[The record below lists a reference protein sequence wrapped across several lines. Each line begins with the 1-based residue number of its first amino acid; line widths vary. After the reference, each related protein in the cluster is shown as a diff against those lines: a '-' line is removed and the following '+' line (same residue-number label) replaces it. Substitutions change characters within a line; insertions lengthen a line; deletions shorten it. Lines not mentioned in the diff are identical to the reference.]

1 LDDPPH
7 KAFVRA
13 YLDQSLPDAFEEGVV
28 AAVQHDLHA
37 LGIEVQAVTLDGLET
52 DRHAHERARAEF
64 APDAALVVS
73 FHALSTSGFSTR
85 AAVEMTLLDAH
96 DEALW
101 EYEQHFAISASGRK
115 ALAGAGHRVGSA
127 AVQRLVDDRGFPGA
141 Y

>member
-1 LDDPPH
+1 MDDPPH

-64 APDAALVVS
+64 EPEVVLVVS

-101 EYEQHFAISASGRK
+101 GYEQHFDLSASGRK
-115 ALAGAGHRVGSA
+115 GLSRAGQRVGNA
-127 AVQRLVDDRGFPGA
+127 AVQRLVDDRVFPGPV
-141 Y
+141 